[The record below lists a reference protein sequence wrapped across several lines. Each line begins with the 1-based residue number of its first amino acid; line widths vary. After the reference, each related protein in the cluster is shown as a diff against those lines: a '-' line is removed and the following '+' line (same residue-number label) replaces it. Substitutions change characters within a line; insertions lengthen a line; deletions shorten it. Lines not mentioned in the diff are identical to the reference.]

1 MKFETQITAI
11 DPQDGKLK
19 TWSGPCIL
27 ANSIEDAQEYCQN
40 NGLGYLNVIEE
51 IIGEIPY
58 SISEHASYL
67 SRDN

>member
-11 DPQDGKLK
+11 DPQDGELK
-19 TWSGPCIL
+19 TWSGPGIL

-51 IIGEIPY
+51 IIGEISF